1 MQCSIY
7 FINMNTNKTPNCF
20 TLIFFS
26 AKCAVYSV
34 NKENGDLFKNA
45 DLIFHKC

>member
-20 TLIFFS
+20 TLIFLS

-34 NKENGDLFKNA
+34 NKENGDLFKNVH
-45 DLIFHKC
+45 LIFH